1 MWAALRVGLI
11 DYVRKNG
18 FERVLLG
25 LSGGIDSALV
35 AALAAD
41 ALGADRVEAVDAD
54 ALQQRGH
61 AQRRA
66 RGGERLGIAF
76 REVAIEDLR
85 LSLEGA
91 LPGTSG
97 LAAENLQA
105 RIRGVLLMTLS
116 NQNGWLVLTTGN
128 KSETAVGYS
137 TLYGDSAGGF
147 APIKDVPKTLVFAL
161 ARYATSRRAASYPGL
176 DHRAPALGGAAR
188 RPARRPVAAALRG
201 STR

>member
-1 MWAALRVGLI
+1 PVTIDLEIGGERAPITPSIAAPPAGKAAELWEALRLGLG

-18 FERVLLG
+18 FDRVLLG

-41 ALGADRVEAVDAD
+41 TLGADRVEAVSMPTRYNSAGTRDDARLV
-54 ALQQRGH
+54 A
-61 AQRRA
+61 
-66 RGGERLGIAF
+66 ERLGIAF
-76 REVAIEDLR
+76 RELAIEDLR
-85 LSLEGA
+85 LAFAETPRATG
-91 LPGTSG
+91 G

-116 NQNGWLVLTTGN
+116 NQHGWLVLTTGN

-147 APIKDVPKTLVFAL
+147 APVKEVPKKLVFAL
-161 ARYATSRRAASYPGL
+161 PRYVTE
-176 DHRAPALGGAAR
+176 
-188 RPARRPVAAALRG
+188 RG
-201 STR
+201 RSEL